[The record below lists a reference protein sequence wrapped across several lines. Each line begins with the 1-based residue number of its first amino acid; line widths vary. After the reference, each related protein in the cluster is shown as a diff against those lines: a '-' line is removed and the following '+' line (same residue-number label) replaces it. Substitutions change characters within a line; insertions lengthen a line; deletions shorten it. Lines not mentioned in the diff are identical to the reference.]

1 MGRAPRLPV
10 SSRDSVSRN
19 RSREAKIPGE
29 PALAGVVVIPVYVG
43 AQQAGRK
50 YRITQAFRE
59 GNMKAFCEMSFL
71 VMAVIFTPVLAQ
83 AADCTPGGGPVVFH
97 RIDIESNPLVSG
109 QDGGIVFDIRNTGAQ
124 TLTVTLVVD
133 VANDQHQVLLPG
145 VITQTFTLAPQTA
158 PGDRTA
164 GAQAFSTAG
173 AVFSG
178 FIHSK
183 LSVGTTCSD
192 FVNSLHLVILP
203 ACPCPA
209 ALPPPIAGYRRPS

>member
-1 MGRAPRLPV
+1 
-10 SSRDSVSRN
+10 
-19 RSREAKIPGE
+19 
-29 PALAGVVVIPVYVG
+29 
-43 AQQAGRK
+43 
-50 YRITQAFRE
+50 
-59 GNMKAFCEMSFL
+59 MKTLCGKLFL

-83 AADCTPGGGPVVFH
+83 AADCTPGGPVVFH

-109 QDGGIVFDIRNTGAQ
+109 QDGGVLFDIRNTAAQ

-145 VITQTFTLAPQTA
+145 VITQTFSLAPQAA
-158 PGDRTA
+158 PGDRIV

-178 FIHSK
+178 FIQSK
-183 LSVGTTCSD
+183 LFVGTNCSD
-192 FVNSLHLVILP
+192 FVDSLRLVILP
-203 ACPCPA
+203 PCPCPT